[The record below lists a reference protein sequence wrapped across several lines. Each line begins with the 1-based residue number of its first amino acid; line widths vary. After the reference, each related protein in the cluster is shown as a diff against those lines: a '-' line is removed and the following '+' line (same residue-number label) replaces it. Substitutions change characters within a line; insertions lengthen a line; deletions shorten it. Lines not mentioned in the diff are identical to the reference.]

1 MAAPSSFCWGAHD
14 PPTPKALRTLATH
27 IVAYPWNATSLPLRE
42 WGNTVL
48 YLGLEGR
55 TSSNLSH
62 RQAALQRFLS
72 SLARSGHRY
81 GVHVDLGDASVPWLS
96 LTPDATTAAARSA
109 PARPGWQQVAFCAL
123 AARAPRTARW
133 PTPDRHPHR
142 PIIIHLPRPN
152 LTQGS

>member
-27 IVAYPWNATSLPLRE
+27 IVAYPWNGAIPLPLRE

-62 RQAALQRFLS
+62 RQAALHGSL
-72 SLARSGHRY
+72 LARAQRPPVRSARRR
-81 GVHVDLGDASVPWLS
+81 GDASVPWLS
-96 LTPDATTAAARSA
+96 LTPDATTAAVRGARRR
-109 PARPGWQQVAFCAL
+109 RPTCSC
-123 AARAPRTARW
+123 RRTLR
-133 PTPDRHPHR
+133 TCSR
-142 PIIIHLPRPN
+142 
-152 LTQGS
+152 